1 VDYSATQQLDDENE
15 STRQLEDDDD
25 NESLVETGR
34 RSSTILLASKDVTLI
49 VKW

>member
-34 RSSTILLASKDVTLI
+34 RSSTILASKDVTLI